1 MNISFIGFGNMAK
14 AMAQCLVKNQTYHL
28 RAASPSLPIGVT
40 LEGVETHYDNL
51 SILADADIIILA
63 VKPAKMA
70 AVLTQINDHLPP
82 TCLMISVAAGRK
94 LDWIENHIKKNAP
107 IIRAMPNIAA
117 EIAQSATPLIAN
129 FFVTD
134 EQKIIANA
142 LFSNLGITTWVEQE
156 TDMDAYTALS
166 GSGCAYVFLFMEA
179 LVEGACA
186 IGLSEEIAT
195 SFALQT
201 VLGAANVSKTTKKRF
216 SDLRA
221 NVTSPAGTT
230 AAALAILHDLKF
242 KEIIKTAMGAAYERS
257 QHLSQ

>member
-14 AMAQCLVKNQTYHL
+14 AMVPCLVQNQAYHL

-40 LEGVETHYDNL
+40 AEGVQTHYDNL
-51 SILADADIIILA
+51 AILADADIIILA

-70 AVLTQINDHLPP
+70 AVLTQIKDHLP
-82 TCLMISVAAGRK
+82 TNCLMISVAAGRK
-94 LDWIENHIKKNAP
+94 LDWIENCIQKNVA

-129 FFVTD
+129 SIVTH
-134 EQKIIANA
+134 EQKVIANA
-142 LFSNLGITTWVEQE
+142 LFSNLGITTWVEKE
-156 TDMDAYTALS
+156 TEMDAYTALS

-186 IGLSEEIAT
+186 IGLSEEIAK

-201 VLGAANVSKTTKKRF
+201 ILGAANVSKATKKRF
-216 SDLRA
+216 SELRA

>member
-14 AMAQCLVKNQTYHL
+14 AMAQCLVQNQAYHL

-40 LEGVETHYDNL
+40 AEGIQTHYDNL
-51 SILADADIIILA
+51 SILADADIVILA
-63 VKPAKMA
+63 VKPDNMA
-70 AVLTQINDHLPP
+70 SVLNQIQNYLPP
-82 TCLMISVAAGRK
+82 TCLIISVAAGRK
-94 LDWIENHIKKNAP
+94 LDWIENCIKKNVP

-117 EIAQSATPLIAN
+117 AIAQSATPLMAN
-129 FFVTD
+129 SFVTD

-142 LFSNLGITTWVEQE
+142 LFSSLGITTWVEKE

-201 VLGAANVSKTTKKRF
+201 VLGAANLSKTTKKRF
-216 SDLRA
+216 SNLRE

-230 AAALAILHDLKF
+230 AAALAILQDLKF
-242 KEIIKTAMGAAYERS
+242 KETIKTAMGAAYERS